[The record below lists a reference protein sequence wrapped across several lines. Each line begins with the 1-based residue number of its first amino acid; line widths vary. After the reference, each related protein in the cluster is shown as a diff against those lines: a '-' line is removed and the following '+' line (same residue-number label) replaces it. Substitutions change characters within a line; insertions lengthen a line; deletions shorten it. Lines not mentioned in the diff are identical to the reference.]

1 MLNHDIYTGIVDM
14 YTKSDTNIF
23 PFYNKHHIVMVFKN
37 SYIYNFNSE
46 WQWKVV
52 CTLFIAF
59 IFAKKLQRRCL
70 NVE

>member
-46 WQWKVV
+46 WQ
-52 CTLFIAF
+52 
-59 IFAKKLQRRCL
+59 
-70 NVE
+70 